1 MPGKC
6 TFNNEW
12 FSKPHYSQWLAK
24 CVDPSK
30 AKCTL
35 CAKSFDISNMG
46 EAGLKSHMKSSKH
59 QKLVSSS
66 SDAST
71 RPIALYLTPSTSS
84 KRQDVPTTSTVS
96 PSKSVPST
104 STTANISSHFTTDT
118 VLKSEVLW
126 TLKVVESHYS
136 FHSAENSSDLFALM
150 FPDSEIASRFKCGE
164 NKTAYLSTYGL
175 GPYFKSLLKEKVKMA
190 GSYVLLFDE
199 SLNKHLQKQQLD
211 VHARFWDEG
220 LVKTRYVCSEFLG
233 HATADNLHERMLPI
247 IQEFGISNLA
257 QISMD
262 GPNVNW
268 KVFDQL
274 CKDVKKQQIGKKLLN
289 LGSCGMHVMHNA
301 FRCGCQA
308 CGWNLEESLQS
319 MHSLFKDSPARSE
332 DYISITGSSKFPSLF
347 CKHRW
352 LENVCVMQR
361 ALEVMPQLK
370 KYIEATKQ
378 KKVTKPTSKTYD
390 TVCEAV
396 ADPLFPTKGEFFI
409 SVAGDLEP
417 FLAKY
422 QTDAPMMAFLA
433 SDLYS
438 VLKSL
443 MQCFVKQTVL
453 ADVTT
458 ALRMS
463 KISVEDKKNLKELS
477 NVDVGFVAKNL
488 LSQLK
493 KRGAI
498 SDREVLKFKQECQT
512 FLSSVCKKLLEKS
525 PIKYPIVRT
534 SSWLNP
540 ECVASQPVNSKSTL
554 TTCLQLLVDAGYVH
568 ARDCDRVLRE
578 FQALVDNSSSE
589 GSPTPFAAF
598 SRETDRLDTFYYK
611 LEGQTSYSR
620 LWAVVKMM
628 LSLSHGQADVERGFS
643 VNKELTVEN
652 QKENSLNARRLI
664 SDHLKNVGGVC
675 KVNISKE
682 LLSYAR
688 NARQRYRQHLEEEA
702 AKKQETK
709 RGEKRKELQREVE
722 QYKKRKAQM
731 ESDIKELQREA
742 DEKAEAAEH
751 TCDLT
756 LVTNSNALRRHAKE
770 KSEALMDIEKH
781 IALKL
786 KEMQQ

>member
-1 MPGKC
+1 
-6 TFNNEW
+6 
-12 FSKPHYSQWLAK
+12 
-24 CVDPSK
+24 
-30 AKCTL
+30 
-35 CAKSFDISNMG
+35 
-46 EAGLKSHMKSSKH
+46 
-59 QKLVSSS
+59 
-66 SDAST
+66 
-71 RPIALYLTPSTSS
+71 
-84 KRQDVPTTSTVS
+84 
-96 PSKSVPST
+96 
-104 STTANISSHFTTDT
+104 
-118 VLKSEVLW
+118 
-126 TLKVVESHYS
+126 
-136 FHSAENSSDLFALM
+136 
-150 FPDSEIASRFKCGE
+150 
-164 NKTAYLSTYGL
+164 
-175 GPYFKSLLKEKVKMA
+175 
-190 GSYVLLFDE
+190 
-199 SLNKHLQKQQLD
+199 
-211 VHARFWDEG
+211 
-220 LVKTRYVCSEFLG
+220 
-233 HATADNLHERMLPI
+233 
-247 IQEFGISNLA
+247 
-257 QISMD
+257 
-262 GPNVNW
+262 
-268 KVFDQL
+268 
-274 CKDVKKQQIGKKLLN
+274 
-289 LGSCGMHVMHNA
+289 
-301 FRCGCQA
+301 
-308 CGWNLEESLQS
+308 
-319 MHSLFKDSPARSE
+319 
-332 DYISITGSSKFPSLF
+332 
-347 CKHRW
+347 
-352 LENVCVMQR
+352 MQR

-443 MQCFVKQTVL
+443 MQRFVKQTVL

-488 LSQLK
+488 
-493 KRGAI
+493 
-498 SDREVLKFKQECQT
+498 F
-512 FLSSVCKKLLEKS
+512 SVCKKLLEKS

-578 FQALVDNSSSE
+578 FQALVDNSSRE

-756 LVTNSNALRRHAKE
+756 LVTKSNALRRHAKE